1 MPTLDNFI
9 LDKFKEVYA
18 DDLQFQRACKKADY
32 ELRNG
37 YIIDMFANVED
48 AIVFIPYTNNRLK
61 SEHKPMRRMRH
72 YGRRQNYAR

>member
-32 ELRNG
+32 ELRN
-37 YIIDMFANVED
+37 
-48 AIVFIPYTNNRLK
+48 NRYVCK
-61 SEHKPMRRMRH
+61 CRGCYCIHSIYK
-72 YGRRQNYAR
+72 